1 MAHVISMEK
10 SLPTKDES
18 KNDGET
24 SRGQDQ
30 TVVPTDAVSTSCD
43 NSKLSKFCLFLPF
56 LWFIFH
62 YID

>member
-24 SRGQDQ
+24 SRVQDQ

-43 NSKLSKFCLFLPF
+43 NSKLSKLSFLA
-56 LWFIFH
+56 IFMVH
-62 YID
+62 ISLY